1 MLDVEKVVHT
11 DAEDIEEDTEDMRE
25 GEMVQTTVDVN
36 TEHDS
41 LDVEE
46 VDIEAEDTEEDRE
59 EMREGEMVEKTID
72 VDTEHDALDVKEE
85 YVDAGYTAG
94 GDTEE
99 VREGKTL
106 ENLEVETKSES
117 TDEGARFLL
126 AEGSSWK
133 RTRWRR
139 NDQRMEYGRRR
150 KRR

>member
-25 GEMVQTTVDVN
+25 GEMVQTTVDVD

-59 EMREGEMVEKTID
+59 EMREGDMVEKTID
-72 VDTEHDALDVKEE
+72 VDTEHDALDVKEVD
-85 YVDAGYTAG
+85 VDAGYTA

-117 TDEGARFLL
+117 TDEGAQFLL
-126 AEGSSWK
+126 VEGEQLEEN
-133 RTRWRR
+133 T
-139 NDQRMEYGRRR
+139 MEEE
-150 KRR
+150 